1 MPRAYDGSET
11 TGFMSPARDHVDP
24 ALDLRERLGLRS
36 PGRYLVRV
44 SGEGLADRGV
54 RDGDL
59 LVVDAAARPWP
70 DSVVV
75 SVSGDETL
83 LAVAE
88 VSDGRLKLRW
98 RGGDLGDGTEV
109 WAVAVAL
116 VRERL

>member
-1 MPRAYDGSET
+1 MNHAYDGSET

-24 ALDLRERLGLRS
+24 AIDVSERLRLRA

-44 SGEGLADRGV
+44 RGGGLEARGV

-59 LVVDAAARPWP
+59 LVVDAALKPWP
-70 DSVVV
+70 DAVVV
-75 SVSGDETL
+75 SMSGDEVL

-88 VSDGRLKLRW
+88 TSGGRLRLRW
-98 RGGDLGDGTEV
+98 RGGDLGDGAET

>member
-1 MPRAYDGSET
+1 MPRPYDGSDT

-24 ALDLRERLGLRS
+24 LVDLAERLGLRK

-44 SGEGLADRGV
+44 SGGGLESRGIL
-54 RDGDL
+54 DGDL
-59 LVVDAAARPWP
+59 LVVDAAIRPNNG
-70 DSVVV
+70 SVVV
-75 SVSGDETL
+75 SVAGEEVL

-88 VSDGRLKLRW
+88 TSGRRLRLRW
-98 RGGDLGDGTEV
+98 RDADLADGTEL